1 MKSKLLAVFAIVLFS
16 GIFSGCAE
24 DEVLPTRDK
33 QKGSATGVG
42 QDDKGF

>member
-16 GIFSGCAE
+16 GLFSACAE
-24 DEVLPTRDK
+24 EEVLPADK